1 VDCSHSRF
9 KPSDRISGNNLSPWL
24 AGAIAQRWGLGALL
38 PGVIA
43 LAVVMFAIWPA
54 LQTGRAAPDAAPAA

>member
-43 LAVVMFAIWPA
+43 LAVVMFAIWPT
-54 LQTGRAAPDAAPAA
+54 LQAGPAAPDAAPAA